1 MRRDGSVAFLRR
13 RADGT
18 GTTRRTNRTSNES
31 AIELSVAV
39 ARDAYR
45 MGTLTAAQY
54 EHHLREV
61 TATGDPR
68 SVGFAAAHLAI
79 ILGEQGH
86 ELDAEHWYREA
97 LRGECEEVKAPA
109 AINLAVLLV
118 GRGRLAE
125 AEALLRHVIGLSD
138 VPAAAMAAHNLGAL
152 LADQGRIIEALDV
165 LRVAVDSGHPD
176 ESVGALLLIGRIR
189 MRQRQQDGAR
199 HAFEQVVA
207 SKHPRYAHQ
216 AHQYLT
222 ELRRGF

>member
-1 MRRDGSVAFLRR
+1 MRRDGSVAFWRR

-18 GTTRRTNRTSNES
+18 GLNQRTKRTSNES

-39 ARDAYR
+39 ARDAYQT
-45 MGTLTAAQY
+45 GTLTAAQY
-54 EHHLREV
+54 EHHLRQV

-79 ILGEQGH
+79 MLGDQGR

-97 LRGECEEVKAPA
+97 IRGGCEEVRAPA
-109 AINLAVLLV
+109 ATNLAVLLV

-125 AEALLRHVIGLSD
+125 AEALLRHVMGLSD
-138 VPAAAMAAHNLGAL
+138 VQAAAMAAHNLGGL
-152 LADQGRIIEALDV
+152 LADQGRTIEALNV

-199 HAFEQVVA
+199 QAFEQVAA
-207 SKHPRYAHQ
+207 SMHPRYARQ
-216 AHQYLT
+216 AYEYLT
-222 ELRRGF
+222 ELGRGY